1 MRDIYNSVLN
11 QFHVH
16 TWKSTNAANG
26 QSLLKFLIS
35 HVTQWIGRCKKHI
48 PWKSVASN
56 LFDQTFLRSHPHTPG
71 RYPGCFTN
79 TLWHLTEFFLLGCLG
94 KFGVSSQ
101 GIWAKSLNIW
111 TKQSTVYICPEGGL
125 EIAVGYHKTRGTE
138 HICVTLA
145 NCKAQITPI
154 WGYRVI
160 TCL

>member
-1 MRDIYNSVLN
+1 MRDIYNFVFN

-26 QSLLKFLIS
+26 ESLLKFLVS
-35 HVTQWIGRCKKHI
+35 HVTQWIGRCKKII
-48 PWKSVASN
+48 PWEGVASN

-79 TLWHLTEFFLLGCLG
+79 TLWQMTEFFLLGCLG

-111 TKQSTVYICPEGGL
+111 TKQSTVYICPEGAL
-125 EIAVGYHKTRGTE
+125 EIAFWISQNQGHRTHLCHFGRFQGPNNTFLGLSGKSHV
-138 HICVTLA
+138 
-145 NCKAQITPI
+145 
-154 WGYRVI
+154 
-160 TCL
+160 